1 MLLTVVR
8 VFQKRPQTVEVEL
21 RSAGGVVGARWR
33 WALKATRKP
42 KRRRGSCST
51 VRAGVQDA
59 LTQYAGSVGAP
70 YRLTLDRGVCSEQRG
85 AKRLKARSLCLRG
98 TAYAY
103 IIRIQYP

>member
-8 VFQKRPQTVEVEL
+8 STKKGRKLSEVEL
-21 RSAGGVVGARWR
+21 RSAEGVVGARWR
-33 WALKATRKP
+33 WALKVTRKP

-59 LTQYAGSVGAP
+59 LTQCAGSVGAP
-70 YRLTLDRGVCSEQRG
+70 YRLTLDRGACSEQRD
-85 AKRLKARSLCLRG
+85 AKRLKARTLCLRG
-98 TAYAY
+98 TAHAY